1 MKKELTPQIA
11 ALYLGC
17 EVQVNDG
24 RTGRLFGV
32 SIDRC
37 EIQFGDNWPMQPEV
51 YPAILVSPLLRP
63 LSDMTEEEA
72 REIYRMDF
80 GSEFEVKDW
89 MEENPALEWIRGDN
103 EVYREEIDIFIGSP
117 EIWAYLLSRGFD
129 LFGLIE
135 AGLAKDKTKI

>member
-1 MKKELTPQIA
+1 MKKELTANIL

-17 EVQVNDG
+17 EVETPEGLAKMCAVSELG
-24 RTGRLFGV
+24 FCAVLFAT
-32 SIDRC
+32 
-37 EIQFGDNWPMQPEV
+37 EIRKF
-51 YPAILVSPLLRP
+51 AINQITPTLRP